1 MAENM
6 VYNIGRVSINENTR
20 IDYFTGPDETEC
32 DQTTPYLFSFIIYAP
47 IYKFI
52 NTLRNVTRRGCR
64 CGFFPSAEAL
74 EECFLNF
81 LNVKTCENPNAITF
95 LF

>member
-32 DQTTPYLFSFIIYAP
+32 DQTTPYLFSLA
-47 IYKFI
+47 
-52 NTLRNVTRRGCR
+52 VG
-64 CGFFPSAEAL
+64 
-74 EECFLNF
+74 
-81 LNVKTCENPNAITF
+81 
-95 LF
+95 